1 MISLLPYLIKLKS
14 PPSVGT
20 RGDSRGTTQVFAVIK
35 NPCNDAQ
42 GYQLHSFQVRPPM
55 RRIPLLC
62 NGSSRI
68 GLMARAFARS
78 TRRAIRLLRF
88 CLAFRTSARVSG
100 TRFLV
105 YSVSSAVYAYC
116 LAVFYNAGAS
126 VFKGV

>member
-1 MISLLPYLIKLKS
+1 MISPLPYLIKLKS

-42 GYQLHSFQVRPPM
+42 GYQLHSFQVRSPM

-68 GLMARAFARS
+68 GLMAPAFARS
-78 TRRAIRLLRF
+78 TRRTLYFLRF
-88 CLAFRTSARVSG
+88 FRSFITYA
-100 TRFLV
+100 LL
-105 YSVSSAVYAYC
+105 SVI
-116 LAVFYNAGAS
+116 
-126 VFKGV
+126 